1 MKIEIRDSK
10 TIATIID
17 YLDLPISKKASSIIY
32 FGPQTAMVVYG
43 FYGDDN
49 YQSIPVQFYL
59 DVDMTYCGKFE
70 MKLFTRE
77 KPVTTLVLTQDNFKV
92 RCYYNEKG
100 RLKYDNFYIASL
112 D

>member
-17 YLDLPISKKASSIIY
+17 YLDLPISKKANSIVY
-32 FGPQTAMVVYG
+32 YDSQTAFVVYG
-43 FYGDDN
+43 DDWDDN
-49 YQSIPVQFYL
+49 CQSIPVRFSL
-59 DVDMTYCGKFE
+59 NVTMTYWGRFE
-70 MKLFTRE
+70 AELFTNE
-77 KPVTTLVLTQDNFKV
+77 KPVTTLVLQQDNFKV
-92 RCYYNEKG
+92 RCCYNEIG